1 MIIGVGKSCLYQRV
15 RKNTFNCNNTSTVGF
30 DYFVF
35 IVKIENKIIK
45 LQLWDTCG
53 EEVYRSLISSF
64 YKSSS
69 LAILVYSIDK

>member
-15 RKNTFNCNNTSTVGF
+15 RKNTFNC
-30 DYFVF
+30 YFVF
-35 IVKIENKIIK
+35 TVKIENKIIK